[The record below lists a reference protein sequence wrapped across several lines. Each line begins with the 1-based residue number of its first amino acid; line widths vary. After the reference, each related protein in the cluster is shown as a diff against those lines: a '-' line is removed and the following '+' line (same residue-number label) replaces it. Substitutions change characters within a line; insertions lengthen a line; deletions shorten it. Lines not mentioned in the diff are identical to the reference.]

1 VLRILEYLPHFL
13 GEESGTGNSL
23 WAWSEALSSIG
34 LDVSVAVDG
43 RLVARPG
50 PSGVRCISVAH
61 VGRGRSYRPLNIV
74 DLVLENDLLVLHGG
88 WILQNIVAGRQALA
102 AGIPF
107 IVTGHGVYNDW
118 VFNRNAVLKRAW
130 SVLFERRHLERS
142 AAVHI
147 FFIEEGIGISRIGPK
162 VPLIVAPNGI
172 PSSMRKWDGGSG
184 GYLLWF
190 GRFDP
195 YVKGL
200 DLLLQAIALIPAMQ
214 RPVLRLH
221 GRDQAQ
227 GKAFISNMVRDLNL
241 ERWVTVGEPIY
252 GREKDDVLTRASG
265 FVYPSRH
272 EASPMAVAEAVGAGV
287 PTLVADY
294 PLGRLLARENAA
306 IKCELT
312 ANSLTHGILNLL
324 SENGTKLAKNGAT
337 LARGKLS
344 WLAVARSW
352 VRQVTEL
359 PIGLSGVHRKPYFE
373 APDPI

>member
-1 VLRILEYLPHFL
+1 
-13 GEESGTGNSL
+13 
-23 WAWSEALSSIG
+23 
-34 LDVSVAVDG
+34 
-43 RLVARPG
+43 
-50 PSGVRCISVAH
+50 
-61 VGRGRSYRPLNIV
+61 
-74 DLVLENDLLVLHGG
+74 
-88 WILQNIVAGRQALA
+88 
-102 AGIPF
+102 
-107 IVTGHGVYNDW
+107 
-118 VFNRNAVLKRAW
+118 
-130 SVLFERRHLERS
+130 
-142 AAVHI
+142 
-147 FFIEEGIGISRIGPK
+147 
-162 VPLIVAPNGI
+162 
-172 PSSMRKWDGGSG
+172 
-184 GYLLWF
+184 
-190 GRFDP
+190 
-195 YVKGL
+195 
-200 DLLLQAIALIPAMQ
+200 
-214 RPVLRLH
+214 
-221 GRDQAQ
+221 
-227 GKAFISNMVRDLNL
+227 MVRDLNL